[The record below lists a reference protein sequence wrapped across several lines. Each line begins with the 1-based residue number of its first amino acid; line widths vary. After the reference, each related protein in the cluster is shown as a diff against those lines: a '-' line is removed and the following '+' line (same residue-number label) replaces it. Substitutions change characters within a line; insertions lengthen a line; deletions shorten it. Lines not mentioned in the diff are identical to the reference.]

1 MDTNI
6 SGEVAFLESR
16 AADLANA
23 RHVSDPVLA
32 EHVAEI
38 RRLGKR
44 AIEDVIEIGRRLTV
58 CKEIVGHGN
67 WLSWLD
73 REFGWSEGTA
83 LNFMHVHELAQSKS
97 ANFANLNLPVSTLY
111 LLAAPC
117 TPEAVRNEI
126 LERVGAGEQMSSFE
140 VKKTIDKA
148 RRMKAGTLEIN
159 TAENVPPKC
168 YRPIGPQNR
177 PKSIATVDDVG
188 DADRAGAEA
197 DQHDGDGHLDQFD
210 GDNWHRGANVKAEP
224 AEAANTGIGMEALER
239 REQRRRHADG
249 LERHGRDAAWHRG
262 NGAAFVT
269 HPSAQGLGSS
279 NS

>member
-6 SGEVAFLESR
+6 SGEVAVLESD
-16 AADLANA
+16 APDLANA

-44 AIEDVIEIGRRLTV
+44 AIEDVIEIGRRLTE
-58 CKEIVGHGN
+58 CKKIVGHGN

-73 REFGWSEGTA
+73 REFGWSEATA
-83 LNFMHVHELAQSKS
+83 LNFMHVHELAQSTS

-111 LLAAPC
+111 LLAAPS
-117 TPEAVRNEI
+117 TPAAVRTEI
-126 LERVGAGEQMSSFE
+126 LERIGAGEQMSSFE
-140 VKKTIDKA
+140 VKETIAKA
-148 RRMKAGTLEIN
+148 KRTKAGTLEIN
-159 TAENVPPKC
+159 NAENVAD
-168 YRPIGPQNR
+168 RNVIGLSDRKTGQE
-177 PKSIATVDDVG
+177 SIATVDDVG

-224 AEAANTGIGMEALER
+224 AEAANTGIGMEALEPPRTAPTACR
-239 REQRRRHADG
+239 RPRATRSRCRLAP
-249 LERHGRDAAWHRG
+249 R
-262 NGAAFVT
+262 
-269 HPSAQGLGSS
+269 
-279 NS
+279 